1 MVAMSSKPKK
11 PPQNAAGSQDVELLK
26 SDVASFAS
34 SLGLSSSLPSS
45 GFNDADFRRKG
56 PLKPRDADS
65 GSAGRGDDRKSK
77 GKGKGGS
84 GGARRD
90 KSAADAEDDG
100 PTRKPPPKAKH
111 KPPVLSVDG
120 NDGRRGVSSSFDKF
134 RNLSKLPLVK
144 ASALGVWYV
153 EAEELEAKVVGEK
166 GKKLEVSSVDEWK
179 AVVEEK
185 RKLGERL
192 MAQYAQDYES
202 SRGQSGD
209 VKMVVATQRSGTAA
223 DKVSA
228 FSVMV
233 GDNPIANLRSLD
245 GLIGML
251 LRSSS
256 LRQMDAIDFG
266 FLGSTYAYL
275 FCNFVLLY
283 KLTSCTSWLLKF
295 DVGFPFNLYK
305 VLRMSSLVSSS
316 KVVKFKMGKLSEFLS
331 LDDLLA
337 VQVEC
342 FRESY
347 LSLGTIS
354 CCVEM
359 VMDSIA
365 SCLV

>member
-11 PPQNAAGSQDVELLK
+11 PPPSTANSEDVELLK

-56 PLKPRDADS
+56 PLKPRKADS
-65 GSAGRGDDRKSK
+65 SSTGRSDDRKSK
-77 GKGKGGS
+77 GKGSS
-84 GGARRD
+84 GDARRD
-90 KSAADAEDDG
+90 KAADSRDDG
-100 PTRKPPPKAKH
+100 PARKPKPKAKH
-111 KPPVLSVDG
+111 KPPVLSVVE
-120 NDGRRGVSSSFDKF
+120 NDGRRGASSSFDKF
-134 RNLSKLPLVK
+134 RNLPKLPLVK

-153 EAEELEAKVVGEK
+153 DAEEFEAKVVGEK
-166 GKKLEVSSVDEWK
+166 GKKLEVSNVDEWK

-209 VKMVVATQRSGTAA
+209 VKMLVATQRSGTAA

-251 LRSSS
+251 FRSSS
-256 LRQMDAIDFG
+256 LQRINAIDFG
-266 FLGSTYAYL
+266 FFDSTYSYM
-275 FCNFVLLY
+275 FCNFVF
-283 KLTSCTSWLLKF
+283 CI
-295 DVGFPFNLYK
+295 N
-305 VLRMSSLVSSS
+305 
-316 KVVKFKMGKLSEFLS
+316 
-331 LDDLLA
+331 
-337 VQVEC
+337 
-342 FRESY
+342 
-347 LSLGTIS
+347 
-354 CCVEM
+354 
-359 VMDSIA
+359 
-365 SCLV
+365 